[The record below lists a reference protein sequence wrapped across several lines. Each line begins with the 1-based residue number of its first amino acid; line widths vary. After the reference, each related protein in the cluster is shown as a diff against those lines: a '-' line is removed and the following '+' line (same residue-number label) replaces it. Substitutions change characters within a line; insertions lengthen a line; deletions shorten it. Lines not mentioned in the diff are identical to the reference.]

1 MPRHVSTV
9 SKPPLSAATFVQ
21 CELELLMLSG
31 RCNLCPGSIR
41 CACAHRLPTAG
52 SSSVVSRH
60 ELRVSAV
67 TPEARRGRAL
77 AALSSCVHGST
88 QWLLGQPGH
97 ATVSYWAR
105 PRHAACS
112 CCYAQSAPRSR
123 RRCVSMGRP
132 SGSWASEARPPAPI
146 ELGHDGF
153 WPSR

>member
-1 MPRHVSTV
+1 MSSAPLCLNLFSQHGPNLPPVVQIHPGHSLTIVISRRCHAMSAQSVSH
-9 SKPPLSAATFVQ
+9 PLSAATFVQ

-52 SSSVVSRH
+52 SSAVVSRH

-97 ATVSYWAR
+97 ATVSY
-105 PRHAACS
+105 
-112 CCYAQSAPRSR
+112 
-123 RRCVSMGRP
+123 
-132 SGSWASEARPPAPI
+132 
-146 ELGHDGF
+146 
-153 WPSR
+153 